1 MPNRVSQKVEVE
13 FTSEFKRN
21 IRQLSKKYRHI
32 KSDVQP
38 VINEL
43 ESGETPGN
51 RIQRLKYRVFKI
63 RIRNTDIQKGK
74 SSGYRMIYY
83 LKRKTKVILVTIY
96 SKTEQGDISMERTI
110 RIITDFEES
119 QMYRG

>member
-63 RIRNTDIQKGK
+63 RIRNTDIQKGTSPD
-74 SSGYRMIYY
+74 SSG
-83 LKRKTKVILVTIY
+83 
-96 SKTEQGDISMERTI
+96 
-110 RIITDFEES
+110 
-119 QMYRG
+119 